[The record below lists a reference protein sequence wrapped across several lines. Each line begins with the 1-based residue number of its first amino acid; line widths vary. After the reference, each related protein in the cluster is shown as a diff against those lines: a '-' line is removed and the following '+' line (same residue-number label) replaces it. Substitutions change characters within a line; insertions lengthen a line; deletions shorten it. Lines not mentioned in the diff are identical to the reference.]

1 MFNVVLER
9 VDYFKDIYYRSPR
22 ILFLLTI
29 KIFKDDGNLL
39 PNVTFPYRFMSEA
52 QQGPESLWRHSVQ
65 SAIAIVSTFVKFRL
79 IVKNHWDNGNIDQDS
94 NTDNSSHMTEVP

>member
-1 MFNVVLER
+1 
-9 VDYFKDIYYRSPR
+9 
-22 ILFLLTI
+22 
-29 KIFKDDGNLL
+29 
-39 PNVTFPYRFMSEA
+39 MSEA

-94 NTDNSSHMTEVP
+94 NTDNSSCMTKSFKTEFTQKTEAVFAHNEQWWT

>member
-9 VDYFKDIYYRSPR
+9 VDYFKDIYR

-65 SAIAIVSTFVKFRL
+65 SAIAIAKRYCYY
-79 IVKNHWDNGNIDQDS
+79 HWDNGNIDQDS
-94 NTDNSSHMTEVP
+94 NTDNSSRMTEVP